1 MCPLTALPCFL
12 HRSSHPQ
19 ELGTLL
25 NVAPNKAEALAADMI
40 GEGRLSGRIDQ
51 VEGLIYFEDSLE
63 QLVQWDKQVAA
74 VCSKVDSILD
84 TINAAA
90 VAPGAAA

>member
-1 MCPLTALPCFL
+1 L
-12 HRSSHPQ
+12 Q

-25 NVAPNKAEALAADMI
+25 NVAHNKAEALAADMI

-63 QLVQWDKQVAA
+63 QLVQWDKQVAG
-74 VCSKVDSILD
+74 VCVKVDNILD
-84 TINAAA
+84 TLNAAA
-90 VAPGAAA
+90 AAQAAA

>member
-1 MCPLTALPCFL
+1 L
-12 HRSSHPQ
+12 Q

-63 QLVQWDKQVAA
+63 QLVQWDKQVAG
-74 VCSKVDSILD
+74 VCVKVDNILD
-84 TINAAA
+84 TLNAAA
-90 VAPGAAA
+90 AQAAA

>member
-1 MCPLTALPCFL
+1 M
-12 HRSSHPQ
+12 Q

-51 VEGLIYFEDSLE
+51 VEALIYFEDSLE
-63 QLVQWDKQVAA
+63 QLVQWDKQVAG
-74 VCSKVDSILD
+74 VCIKVDNILD
-84 TINAAA
+84 TLNASAQA
-90 VAPGAAA
+90 MA